1 MSYNKI
7 ILVCNLTKDPELK
20 VAASGTTICNFS
32 VAVNRKYKSG
42 DEQKEEVS
50 YFDIVAFGKQ
60 ADLILQYLVKGSQV
74 LIDGRLQQQRWDDKE
89 TGKGRSKVVVVAE
102 NVRFLGKK
110 GGSNAAQPDQ
120 GQPEQSQPPQDHP
133 APEQAA
139 MTDDHVPF

>member
-7 ILVCNLTKDPELK
+7 ILVCNLTKDPEMK
-20 VAASGTTICNFS
+20 YTSGTTIANFS

-50 YFDIVAFGKQ
+50 YFDVTAFAKKAEFIG
-60 ADLILQYLVKGSQV
+60 QYFGKGSQV

-89 TGKGRSKVVVVAE
+89 TGKGRSKVVIVAE

-133 APEQAA
+133 AAEQPTMA
-139 MTDDHVPF
+139 DNQVPF